1 MKMAKRF
8 IRNTWRLVRAMMFV
22 TVAVIG
28 AWGVLCAVGCASHK
42 EIHEHQQHTV
52 NIDSMAT
59 EAKHEAHKQ
68 ETTQNLDSIVTAS
81 VWAAMQEYASQEHQ
95 KETTTETITTW
106 VDSLGREMRQEQR
119 TTQRELSRQEQQRQQ
134 QQLQQM
140 ASEIRNHIQTLD
152 STYNERLSQVEKHL
166 KDSLAKTL
174 DQVKDTNAAPALT
187 WWQKTWNWLKGIIA
201 GLAIAAAVLLVR
213 KYKGRIRIGL

>member
-1 MKMAKRF
+1 MAKKF
-8 IRNTWRLVRAMMFV
+8 LRNTWRLMRAMMFV

-52 NIDSMAT
+52 NVDSMAT

-68 ETTQNLDSIVTAS
+68 ETTQDIDSIVTAS

-140 ASEIRNHIQTLD
+140 TNEIKSHIQTLD

-166 KDSLAKTL
+166 KDSLAKAL

>member
-1 MKMAKRF
+1 MAKRF
-8 IRNTWRLVRAMMFV
+8 LRNTWRLMRAMMFMMV
-22 TVAVIG
+22 SVIG
-28 AWGVLCAVGCASHK
+28 AWGVLCVVGCASHK

-52 NIDSMAT
+52 NVDSMAT

-68 ETTQNLDSIVTAS
+68 ETTQDIDSIVTAS
-81 VWAAMQEYASQEHQ
+81 VWAAMQEYASQEHE

-134 QQLQQM
+134 QQMQQM
-140 ASEIRNHIQTLD
+140 ANEMRSHIQTLD
-152 STYNERLSQVEKHL
+152 STYNERLAQVEKHL

-174 DQVKDTNAAPALT
+174 DQVKDTNGTQALT
-187 WWQKTWNWLKGIIA
+187 WWQKTWSWLKGIVVGIV
-201 GLAIAAAVLLVR
+201 IAVLFIVGR
-213 KYKGRIRIGL
+213 KYKNRIRID

>member
-1 MKMAKRF
+1 
-8 IRNTWRLVRAMMFV
+8 MMFV

-28 AWGVLCAVGCASHK
+28 AWGVLCAAGCASHK

-52 NIDSMAT
+52 NVDSMAT